1 MKQFRAKPEILP
13 RPIRRESNRDSFA
26 GTEKMLGYRT
36 IDAIIRRTATALAL
50 AALLCGLASA
60 QIFTPPETKT
70 IAPPGLEGVG
80 IDQRL
85 NEQVPLNLTF
95 KDEQGMTVQL
105 GDYFHQGRPVILNL
119 VYYQCPMLCTEV
131 LNGLTSAL
139 KVIKFV
145 PGNQFEIVT
154 LSIDPRETPQLAAN
168 KKAMY
173 LKRLGNPDAG
183 KGWHFL
189 TGQQPQIAALAS
201 AVGWRY
207 RYDPKLDQFA
217 HAAGIIL
224 ITPEGKIAQYYYGVE
239 YSAKDMRLGIV
250 EASQNRIGSLADAVL
265 LYCYHYDPRTGKYG
279 ATITNIVRL
288 AGVATVLVLGGA
300 LILLFRKEK
309 HDQAIGTGRA

>member
-1 MKQFRAKPEILP
+1 L
-13 RPIRRESNRDSFA
+13 SGS
-26 GTEKMLGYRT
+26 
-36 IDAIIRRTATALAL
+36 
-50 AALLCGLASA
+50 ASA
-60 QIFTPPETKT
+60 QYFTKPETKT
-70 IAPPGLEGVG
+70 VAPPGLEGVG

-95 KDEQGMTVQL
+95 KDEQGKTVVL

-139 KVIKFV
+139 KVIGFV
-145 PGNQFEIVT
+145 PGKQFEIVT

-168 KKAMY
+168 KKEMY
-173 LKRLGNPDAG
+173 LKRLGNAEAG

-189 TGQQPQIAALAS
+189 TGEQPQIAALAG

-207 RYDPKLDQFA
+207 RYDAKLDQFA
-217 HAAGIIL
+217 HAAGILL

-239 YSAKDMRLGIV
+239 YSARDMRLGIV
-250 EASQNRIGSLADAVL
+250 EASQNRIGSLADQVL
-265 LYCYHYDPRTGKYG
+265 LYCYHYDPRTGRYG

-288 AGVATVLVLGGA
+288 AGLTTVIVLGGF
-300 LILLFRKEK
+300 LLLLFRNEK
-309 HDQAIGTGRA
+309 HEQGIGTGRA

>member
-1 MKQFRAKPEILP
+1 MAL
-13 RPIRRESNRDSFA
+13 SSVA
-26 GTEKMLGYRT
+26 ACGTLLLFVTLG
-36 IDAIIRRTATALAL
+36 
-50 AALLCGLASA
+50 GSASG

-70 IAPPGLEGVG
+70 VAPPGLEGVG

-85 NEQVPLNLTF
+85 NEQVPLELTF
-95 KDEQGMTVQL
+95 KDEQGKTVRL
-105 GDYFHQGRPVILNL
+105 GDYFHEGRPVILNL

-139 KVIKFV
+139 RVIRFV
-145 PGNQFEIVT
+145 PGKEFEVVT
-154 LSIDPRETPQLAAN
+154 LSIDPRETPQLAEN
-168 KKAMY
+168 KKEMY

-189 TGQQPQIAALAS
+189 TGEQTQIAALAN
-201 AVGWRY
+201 AVGWHY

-224 ITPEGKIAQYYYGVE
+224 ITPQGKIAQYYYGVE

-250 EASQNRIGSLADAVL
+250 EASQNKIGSLADQVL
-265 LYCYHYDPRTGKYG
+265 LYCYHYDPRTGHYG

-288 AGVATVLVLGGA
+288 AGAATVVVLGSA

>member
-1 MKQFRAKPEILP
+1 
-13 RPIRRESNRDSFA
+13 
-26 GTEKMLGYRT
+26 MLGQRT
-36 IDAIIRRTATALAL
+36 IRGLAL
-50 AALLCGLASA
+50 RLGLVVALCGAASA
-60 QIFTPPETKT
+60 QYFTPPETKT
-70 IAPPGLEGVG
+70 VAPPGLEGVG

-95 KDEQGMTVQL
+95 KDEQGKTVQL
-105 GDYFHQGRPVILNL
+105 GDYFHDGRPVILNL

-139 KVIKFV
+139 KVIRFV
-145 PGNQFEIVT
+145 PGKQFEIVT

-168 KKAMY
+168 KKEMY
-173 LKRLGNPDAG
+173 LKKLGNPEAA

-189 TGQQPQIAALAS
+189 TGEQPQIATLAN
-201 AVGWRY
+201 AVGWHY

-224 ITPEGKIAQYYYGVE
+224 ITPTGKVAQYYYGVE

-250 EASQNRIGSLADAVL
+250 EASQNRIGSLTDQVL

-279 ATITNIVRL
+279 ATITNIIRL
-288 AGVATVLVLGGA
+288 AGLATVIVLGGA
-300 LILLFRKEK
+300 IVLLFRQEK
-309 HDQAIGTGRA
+309 HDPGIGTGRA

>member
-1 MKQFRAKPEILP
+1 
-13 RPIRRESNRDSFA
+13 
-26 GTEKMLGYRT
+26 MLGQRT
-36 IDAIIRRTATALAL
+36 IWRTITSLAL
-50 AALLCGLASA
+50 GVVLCGVASA
-60 QIFTPPETKT
+60 QLFTAPETKT
-70 IAPPGLEGVG
+70 VAPPGLEGVG

-95 KDEQGMTVQL
+95 KNELGNTVKL
-105 GDYFHQGRPVILNL
+105 GDYFHEGRPVILNL

-139 KVIKFV
+139 KVIRFV
-145 PGNQFEIVT
+145 PGKEFEVVT

-168 KKAMY
+168 KKEMY
-173 LKRLGNPDAG
+173 LKRLGNAEAG

-189 TGQQPQIAALAS
+189 TGEQTQIAALAS

-217 HAAGIIL
+217 HAAGILL

-239 YSAKDMRLGIV
+239 YSPKDMRLGIV
-250 EASQNRIGSLADAVL
+250 EASQNKIGSLADQVL
-265 LYCYHYDPRTGKYG
+265 LYCYHYDPSTGRYG

-288 AGVATVLVLGGA
+288 AGVTTVVVLGGFI
-300 LILLFRKEK
+300 LLLFRKEK